1 VQKQEVIVVGGGVV
15 GAAIAFGIARAGAP
29 VTLLDQG
36 DISHRAS
43 RGNFG
48 LVWMQSKGDGFPR
61 YARWCR
67 DAVDH
72 WQPLAAELLE
82 LTGVDVA
89 LQQSGGYWI
98 GFSEAELQ
106 AREVMLEKLRPTGA
120 GIPFEMLDRAE
131 LKARLPAIGPS
142 VAGGSFCPLDGHVNP
157 LRLLHALHAGLRALG
172 ARVCSSVDVTQVVH
186 DKDNGGFEVRTGA
199 GGGWRAPRVVLAA
212 GLGNKELAA
221 QVGLHAPVT
230 PNRGQ
235 VLITERLQAFLPC
248 PTNKAR
254 QTNEG
259 TVQLGYSVEDVG
271 LDDGTTVSA
280 IEWIARRAVATF
292 PILSSVRLVRAW
304 GALRVMTP
312 DGSPIY
318 QESPTCPGA
327 FVATSHSGVTLA
339 GTHAYVVGPWVAG
352 LAPAPEAIEEFA
364 GDRYLD
370 PGRSFANAH

>member
-1 VQKQEVIVVGGGVV
+1 VQREEVIVVGGGVV

-36 DISHRAS
+36 DIAHRAS

-67 DAVDH
+67 DAIDY
-72 WQPLAAELLE
+72 WPPLANELLE

-98 GFSEAELQ
+98 GFSDAEMK
-106 AREVMLEKLRPTGA
+106 AREIMLEKLRPTGP

-131 LKARLPAIGPS
+131 LKARLPAIGPT
-142 VAGGSFCPLDGHVNP
+142 VAGGAFCPLDGHVNP
-157 LRLLHALHAGLRALG
+157 LKLLHALHAGLKALG
-172 ARVCSSVDVTQVVH
+172 ARIYSSVDVKQVEH
-186 DKDNGGFEVRTGA
+186 DKDNGGFEVRTGDGRA
-199 GGGWRAPRVVLAA
+199 WRAPRVVLAA

-235 VLITERLQAFLPC
+235 VLITERLQPFLPC

-280 IEWIARRAVATF
+280 IEWIARRAIATF
-292 PILSSVRLVRAW
+292 PILSNARLVRAW

-318 QESPTCPGA
+318 QESPSCPGA

-352 LAPAPEAIEEFA
+352 LATAPDAIEEFA
-364 GDRYLD
+364 GERYLD
-370 PGRSFANAH
+370 PGRNFANAH